1 MTLIHSRSRIRA
13 LPKTMNTSK
22 HTVSSPIPVAS
33 PQPLSRRKAL
43 ATPGMLS
50 AHILAGMKQHGFYL
64 NIAGLRPELISSN
77 ETIRVPLD
85 ALPFSQLQ
93 AVKNLA
99 HDQYVRAMLTGDLE
113 METHRA
119 TLNFL
124 SRQLQKAAQAPVTTS
139 VIESRGPRRPNRSTG
154 RKSQTA
160 PASKAA

>member
-1 MTLIHSRSRIRA
+1 MNSMNTSKHS
-13 LPKTMNTSK
+13 TTSK

-33 PQPLSRRKAL
+33 PQPLSRRRAL

-77 ETIRVPLD
+77 EAIRVPLD
-85 ALPFSQLQ
+85 VLPFSQLQ

-99 HDQYVRAMLTGDLE
+99 HDQYVRAMLSADLE
-113 METHRA
+113 LETHRA

-124 SRQLQKAAQAPVTTS
+124 SRQLQKAAQEPVTVSVVEGRAPRPSRSARRKDETTS
-139 VIESRGPRRPNRSTG
+139 T
-154 RKSQTA
+154 
-160 PASKAA
+160 SKAA

>member
-1 MTLIHSRSRIRA
+1 MTQIHSRSRTRA
-13 LPKTMNTSK
+13 LPKTMKTSK

-50 AHILAGMKQHGFYL
+50 AHILAGMKKHGFYL

-77 ETIRVPLD
+77 EAIRIPLD

-99 HDQYVRAMLTGDLE
+99 HDQYVRAMLSGDLE

-119 TLNFL
+119 TLNFI
-124 SRQLQKAAQAPVTTS
+124 SRQLQKAAQAPVTAS
-139 VIESRGPRRPNRSTG
+139 VAESRGPRRPNRSASRQNET
-154 RKSQTA
+154 SA
-160 PASKAA
+160 ASKAA

>member
-1 MTLIHSRSRIRA
+1 MNS
-13 LPKTMNTSK
+13 MNTSK

-33 PQPLSRRKAL
+33 PQPLSRRRAL

-77 ETIRVPLD
+77 EAIRVPLD
-85 ALPFSQLQ
+85 VLPFSQLQ

-99 HDQYVRAMLTGDLE
+99 HDQYVRAMLSADLE
-113 METHRA
+113 LETHRA

-124 SRQLQKAAQAPVTTS
+124 SRQLQKAAQEPVTVS
-139 VIESRGPRRPNRSTG
+139 VVEGRGPRPSRSAR
-154 RKSQTA
+154 RKDETTST
-160 PASKAA
+160 SKAA